1 MNLNEKTYSR
11 KNIINNEENSL
22 NSKRSN
28 KSQKN
33 KIDIL
38 PTFGNSKLVTDTS
51 LNKHYRK
58 YIQKQAEIQNEQKIY
73 ELIEQLD
80 DPKVFRNLKEEFLR
94 EKSLLQNLHNKKI
107 EDKRIIYNPNYINLH
122 NCEEKL
128 NSVYKL
134 SAPDLNFMGSL
145 MHFLGNRPKKV
156 IKHKVNQKLI
166 ALSHNKL
173 GYLRKKKEMHQ
184 KEQKEES
191 NTNSNT
197 NSKNNTIYYYKY
209 QSSKK
214 LNNPYISTLK
224 ESFDN
229 TSKSNSNYINNLG
242 NKKEKYNCNNYNV
255 NNNNAMA
262 TSSEDFYK
270 QYHSQNNLRKKS
282 INLDINN
289 QGNKQSIYGKT
300 LSTNFGLTRSNN
312 FYNKNNN
319 PNETI
324 YSNYNNTKTENF
336 MSNSESQNNNS
347 ITEENILT
355 NNNINNHNFQY
366 NKRKNSKFNSQS
378 SLFSLNNKS
387 HNRSRRISSKDSEN
401 KINLK
406 KNILDSKK
414 SPKKNSEENDKKINS
429 IFFKDLDDNKD
440 LSILLNLKKHD
451 KIALKDKLTKI
462 YKNTMKEF
470 LQKIKDEEKDL
481 HSNSIKLSEL
491 LYKFKKYENF
501 EEIKNKNIDKIK
513 KKENSIIH
521 TKSNYSLQSKKTI
534 KDINS
539 KYTQKKSI
547 LESEIFFNEK
557 EKGRKLKTLTFYP
570 SWGKSK
576 YSIPYINKI
585 VYGKENSIDTF
596 EQLQK
601 DLFFETKN
609 EMRKAKFVNKRLG
622 KKVISVKGKDILNK
636 FKDDKDELLI
646 KDKNRIIFKS
656 LFK

>member
-1 MNLNEKTYSR
+1 MNLNGNTYSK
-11 KNIINNEENSL
+11 KNILNNEETALS
-22 NSKRSN
+22 SKRSN
-28 KSQKN
+28 NSQKV

-38 PTFGNSKLVTDTS
+38 PTFGNSKFVTDTS

-80 DPKVFRNLKEEFLR
+80 DPKVFKNLKEEFLR

-128 NSVYKL
+128 NSIYKL
-134 SAPDLNFMGSL
+134 SAPDLNFMSSL
-145 MHFLGNRPKKV
+145 MHYLGNRPKKI

-166 ALSHNKL
+166 ALSHNRL
-173 GYLRKKKEMHQ
+173 GYLRKKKEIHK

-209 QSSKK
+209 QSNNKI
-214 LNNPYISTLK
+214 NNPYISTLK
-224 ESFDN
+224 ESIDN
-229 TSKSNSNYINNLG
+229 NSKSNSNYNNNLG
-242 NKKEKYNCNNYNV
+242 NKKEKYNCNNYNA
-255 NNNNAMA
+255 NNNNVM
-262 TSSEDFYK
+262 TMSSEDFYK
-270 QYHSQNNLRKKS
+270 QYHSQNNVKEKS
-282 INLDINN
+282 INLDTNN
-289 QGNKQSIYGKT
+289 QGSKQNIYGKT
-300 LSTNFGLTRSNN
+300 LSTNFGLTRYNN

-324 YSNYNNTKTENF
+324 YSNYNNTRTENF

-347 ITEENILT
+347 ITEE

-401 KINLK
+401 KIKLK
-406 KNILDSKK
+406 KNKLDSKK
-414 SPKKNSEENDKKINS
+414 FPKKNSEENDIKINS
-429 IFFKDLDDNKD
+429 NLFKDLDDNKD

-481 HSNSIKLSEL
+481 HSNSTKLSEL
-491 LYKFKKYENF
+491 LYKFKKCENF

-513 KKENSIIH
+513 KKESSIIP
-521 TKSNYSLQSKKTI
+521 TKSNYSLPSKKTT
-534 KDINS
+534 KEINF
-539 KYTQKKSI
+539 KYTEKRSI
-547 LESEIFFNEK
+547 LESEMFFNEK
-557 EKGRKLKTLTFYP
+557 EKGRNLKTLTFYP

>member
-1 MNLNEKTYSR
+1 MNLNENVLSK
-11 KNIINNEENSL
+11 KNIINNEETSL
-22 NSKRSN
+22 SSKRSN
-28 KSQKN
+28 ESRKI

-58 YIQKQAEIQNEQKIY
+58 YIQKQAEIQNEQKLY
-73 ELIEQLD
+73 ELIEQMD

-94 EKSLLQNLHNKKI
+94 EKSSLQNLHNKKT

-134 SAPDLNFMGSL
+134 SAPDLNFMSSL
-145 MHFLGNRPKKV
+145 MHFLGNRPKKI
-156 IKHKVNQKLI
+156 IKHKFNQRLI
-166 ALSHNKL
+166 SLSHNRF
-173 GYLRKKKEMHQ
+173 GYLRKKKGSHQ

-191 NTNSNT
+191 NTNSNA
-197 NSKNNTIYYYKY
+197 NGKNNTNDFYKY
-209 QSSKK
+209 QSNNKA
-214 LNNPYISTLK
+214 NNPYTGILK

-229 TSKSNSNYINNLG
+229 INNINNIE
-242 NKKEKYNCNNYNV
+242 NKREKYNYNNCNTCS
-255 NNNNAMA
+255 NNTIAM
-262 TSSEDFYK
+262 SSENFYK

-289 QGNKQSIYGKT
+289 QGNKQNIYGKT
-300 LSTNFGLTRSNN
+300 LSTNFGLTRYNN
-312 FYNKNNN
+312 FSNKNNN

-347 ITEENILT
+347 INEENILT
-355 NNNINNHNFQY
+355 NCNINNHNFQHS
-366 NKRKNSKFNSQS
+366 KRKNSKFNSQS

-401 KINLK
+401 KNNLK
-406 KNILDSKK
+406 NNKLDSKK
-414 SPKKNSEENDKKINS
+414 FQNNNKEENDIKINS
-429 IFFKDLDDNKD
+429 NLFKDLDDNKD

-481 HSNSIKLSEL
+481 HSNYSKLSEL
-491 LYKFKKYENF
+491 LYKFKKCENF
-501 EEIKNKNIDKIK
+501 EKIKNKNIDKIT
-513 KKENSIIH
+513 KKENNIMLR
-521 TKSNYSLQSKKTI
+521 KSNCSLQSKKAI
-534 KDINS
+534 KEINS
-539 KYTQKKSI
+539 NFKGKKSI
-547 LESEIFFNEK
+547 LESEMFFNEK
-557 EKGRKLKTLTFYP
+557 DKERNIKTLTFYP

-609 EMRKAKFVNKRLG
+609 EIKKAKFLNKRLG

-646 KDKNRIIFKS
+646 KDKTMIIFKS
-656 LFK
+656 IFK

>member
-1 MNLNEKTYSR
+1 MNLNENTHSK
-11 KNIINNEENSL
+11 KNILNNKEATLS
-22 NSKRSN
+22 SKRSN
-28 KSQKN
+28 NSQKI

-38 PTFGNSKLVTDTS
+38 PTFGNSRFVTDTS

-80 DPKVFRNLKEEFLR
+80 DPKVFRNLKEEFIR
-94 EKSLLQNLHNKKI
+94 EKALLQNLHNKKI

-122 NCEEKL
+122 NCDEKL

-134 SAPDLNFMGSL
+134 SAPDLNFMSSL
-145 MHFLGNRPKKV
+145 MHYLGNRPKKV

-166 ALSHNKL
+166 ALSHNRL

-184 KEQKEES
+184 KEQKDES

-209 QSSKK
+209 QSCNKI
-214 LNNPYISTLK
+214 NNNYNSNLK

-229 TSKSNSNYINNLG
+229 INYINNLG
-242 NKKEKYNCNNYNV
+242 NKKEKYNNINFNI
-255 NNNNAMA
+255 NNNNAM
-262 TSSEDFYK
+262 TMSSEDFYK

-282 INLDINN
+282 INLDTNN
-289 QGNKQSIYGKT
+289 QENKQNIYGKT
-300 LSTNFGLTRSNN
+300 LSTNFGLTKYNN
-312 FYNKNNN
+312 FYNKNTN

-347 ITEENILT
+347 INEENIL
-355 NNNINNHNFQY
+355 NNNNNHNFQY

-387 HNRSRRISSKDSEN
+387 HNRSRRISSKDIDN

-406 KNILDSKK
+406 TNKLDNKK
-414 SPKKNSEENDKKINS
+414 FPKKNSEENDIKINS
-429 IFFKDLDDNKD
+429 ILFKDLDDNKD

-481 HSNSIKLSEL
+481 HSNSTKLSEL
-491 LYKFKKYENF
+491 LYKFKKCENF
-501 EEIKNKNIDKIK
+501 EEIKNKNIDNIK
-513 KKENSIIH
+513 KKESSIIP
-521 TKSNYSLQSKKTI
+521 TKSNYTLPSKKTTKEI
-534 KDINS
+534 SAKF
-539 KYTQKKSI
+539 TEKKSI

-557 EKGRKLKTLTFYP
+557 EKGRNKKTLTFYP

-609 EMRKAKFVNKRLG
+609 ELRKAKFVNKRLG
-622 KKVISVKGKDILNK
+622 RKVISVKGKDILNK
-636 FKDDKDELLI
+636 FKDDKDELLM

>member
-1 MNLNEKTYSR
+1 MNLNENIYSK
-11 KNIINNEENSL
+11 KNILNNEETALS
-22 NSKRSN
+22 SKRSN
-28 KSQKN
+28 NSQKV

-38 PTFGNSKLVTDTS
+38 PTFGNSKFVTDTS

-80 DPKVFRNLKEEFLR
+80 DPKVFKNLKEEFLR

-128 NSVYKL
+128 NSIYKL
-134 SAPDLNFMGSL
+134 SAPDLNFMSSL
-145 MHFLGNRPKKV
+145 MHYLGNRPKKI

-166 ALSHNKL
+166 ALSHNRL
-173 GYLRKKKEMHQ
+173 GYLRKKKEIHK

-209 QSSKK
+209 QSNNKI
-214 LNNPYISTLK
+214 NNPYIITLK
-224 ESFDN
+224 ESIDN
-229 TSKSNSNYINNLG
+229 NSKSNSNYNNNLG
-242 NKKEKYNCNNYNV
+242 NKKEKYNCNNYNA
-255 NNNNAMA
+255 NNNNVM
-262 TSSEDFYK
+262 TMSSEDFYK
-270 QYHSQNNLRKKS
+270 QYHSQNNVKEKS
-282 INLDINN
+282 INLDTNN
-289 QGNKQSIYGKT
+289 QGTKQNIYGKT
-300 LSTNFGLTRSNN
+300 LSTNFGLTRYNN

-324 YSNYNNTKTENF
+324 YSNYNNTRTENF

-347 ITEENILT
+347 ITEE

-401 KINLK
+401 KIKLK
-406 KNILDSKK
+406 KNKLDSKK
-414 SPKKNSEENDKKINS
+414 FPKKNSEENDIKINS
-429 IFFKDLDDNKD
+429 NLFKDLDDNKD

-481 HSNSIKLSEL
+481 HSNSTKLSEL
-491 LYKFKKYENF
+491 LYKFKKCENF

-513 KKENSIIH
+513 KKESSIIP
-521 TKSNYSLQSKKTI
+521 TKSNYSLPSKKTT
-534 KDINS
+534 KEINF
-539 KYTQKKSI
+539 KYTEKRSI
-547 LESEIFFNEK
+547 LESEMFFNEK
-557 EKGRKLKTLTFYP
+557 EKGRNLKTLTFYP

>member
-1 MNLNEKTYSR
+1 MNLNENTYSK
-11 KNIINNEENSL
+11 KNILNNEETALS
-22 NSKRSN
+22 SKRSN
-28 KSQKN
+28 NSQKV

-38 PTFGNSKLVTDTS
+38 PTFGNSKFVTDTS

-80 DPKVFRNLKEEFLR
+80 DPKVFKNLKEEFLR

-128 NSVYKL
+128 NSIYKL
-134 SAPDLNFMGSL
+134 SAPDLNFMSSL
-145 MHFLGNRPKKV
+145 MHYLGNRPKKI

-166 ALSHNKL
+166 ALSHNRL
-173 GYLRKKKEMHQ
+173 GYLRKKKEIHK

-209 QSSKK
+209 QSNNKI
-214 LNNPYISTLK
+214 NNPYISTLK
-224 ESFDN
+224 ESIDN
-229 TSKSNSNYINNLG
+229 NSKSNSNYNNNLG
-242 NKKEKYNCNNYNV
+242 NKKEKYNCNNYNA
-255 NNNNAMA
+255 NNNNVM
-262 TSSEDFYK
+262 TMSSEDFYK
-270 QYHSQNNLRKKS
+270 QYHSQNNVKEKS
-282 INLDINN
+282 INLDTNN
-289 QGNKQSIYGKT
+289 QGSKQNIYGKT
-300 LSTNFGLTRSNN
+300 LSTNFGLTRYNN

-324 YSNYNNTKTENF
+324 YSNYNNTRTENF

-347 ITEENILT
+347 ITEE

-401 KINLK
+401 KIKLK
-406 KNILDSKK
+406 KNKLDSKK
-414 SPKKNSEENDKKINS
+414 FPKKNSEENDIKINS
-429 IFFKDLDDNKD
+429 NLFKDLDDNKD

-481 HSNSIKLSEL
+481 HSNSTKLSEL
-491 LYKFKKYENF
+491 LYKFKKCENF

-513 KKENSIIH
+513 KKESSIIPM
-521 TKSNYSLQSKKTI
+521 KSNYSLPSKKTT
-534 KDINS
+534 KEINS
-539 KYTQKKSI
+539 KYIEKKSI
-547 LESEIFFNEK
+547 LESEMFFNEK
-557 EKGRKLKTLTFYP
+557 EKGRNLKTLTFYP

-622 KKVISVKGKDILNK
+622 KKVISVKGKDILKK

-646 KDKNRIIFKS
+646 KDKNIIIFKS

>member
-1 MNLNEKTYSR
+1 MNLNEITYSK
-11 KNIINNEENSL
+11 KNILNNEEAALS
-22 NSKRSN
+22 SKRSN
-28 KSQKN
+28 NSQKV
-33 KIDIL
+33 KIDIP
-38 PTFGNSKLVTDTS
+38 PTFGNSKFVTDTS

-73 ELIEQLD
+73 ELIEQMD
-80 DPKVFRNLKEEFLR
+80 DPKVFKSLKEEFLR
-94 EKSLLQNLHNKKI
+94 EKALLQNLHNKKF
-107 EDKRIIYNPNYINLH
+107 ENKRIIYNPNFINLH

-128 NSVYKL
+128 NSIYKL
-134 SAPDLNFMGSL
+134 SAPDLNFMSSF
-145 MHFLGNRPKKV
+145 MHYLGNRPKKV
-156 IKHKVNQKLI
+156 IKHKVNQKLV

-173 GYLRKKKEMHQ
+173 GYLKKKKEMQQ

-191 NTNSNT
+191 NTNSNP

-209 QSSKK
+209 HSSNKI
-214 LNNPYISTLK
+214 NNPYSC
-224 ESFDN
+224 ESYDN
-229 TSKSNSNYINNLG
+229 NSKSNSNYMNNLG
-242 NKKEKYNCNNYNV
+242 NIKEKYNYNNYNT
-255 NNNNAMA
+255 NNNNAM
-262 TSSEDFYK
+262 TMSSEDFYK

-282 INLDINN
+282 INLETNN
-289 QGNKQSIYGKT
+289 QGNKQNIFGKT
-300 LSTNFGLTRSNN
+300 LSTNFGLTRYNN
-312 FYNKNNN
+312 FSNKNN

-347 ITEENILT
+347 INEENIYI
-355 NNNINNHNFQY
+355 NNNVSNHNFQY
-366 NKRKNSKFNSQS
+366 NKRQNSKFNSQS

-406 KNILDSKK
+406 KNKLDSNKF
-414 SPKKNSEENDKKINS
+414 PKRNTEENDLKINS
-429 IFFKDLDDNKD
+429 ILFKDLDDNKD

-451 KIALKDKLTKI
+451 KIALKDKLIKI

-481 HSNSIKLSEL
+481 HSNSTKLSAL
-491 LYKFKKYENF
+491 LYKFKKCEKF
-501 EEIKNKNIDKIK
+501 EEIKNRNLDKIN
-513 KKENSIIH
+513 KKESSVIPNKTYYTLPNKKII
-521 TKSNYSLQSKKTI
+521 KE
-534 KDINS
+534 INA
-539 KYTQKKSI
+539 KFPGKKSI
-547 LESEIFFNEK
+547 LESEMYFNEK
-557 EKGRKLKTLTFYP
+557 EKGRNKKTLTFYP

-576 YSIPYINKI
+576 YNIPYINKI

-646 KDKNRIIFKS
+646 NDQNKNIFKS

>member
-1 MNLNEKTYSR
+1 MNLNENIYSK
-11 KNIINNEENSL
+11 KNILNNEETALS
-22 NSKRSN
+22 SKRSN
-28 KSQKN
+28 NSQKV

-38 PTFGNSKLVTDTS
+38 PTFGNSKFVTDTS

-80 DPKVFRNLKEEFLR
+80 DPKVFKNLKEEFLR

-128 NSVYKL
+128 NSIYKL
-134 SAPDLNFMGSL
+134 SAPDLNFMSSL
-145 MHFLGNRPKKV
+145 MHYLGNRPKKI

-166 ALSHNKL
+166 ALSHNRL
-173 GYLRKKKEMHQ
+173 GYLRKKKEIHK

-209 QSSKK
+209 QSNNKI
-214 LNNPYISTLK
+214 NNPYISTLK
-224 ESFDN
+224 ESIDN
-229 TSKSNSNYINNLG
+229 NSKSNSNYNNNLG
-242 NKKEKYNCNNYNV
+242 NKKEKYNCNNYNA
-255 NNNNAMA
+255 NNNNVM
-262 TSSEDFYK
+262 TMSSEDFYQ
-270 QYHSQNNLRKKS
+270 QYHSQNNVKEKS
-282 INLDINN
+282 INLDTNN
-289 QGNKQSIYGKT
+289 QGSKQNIYGKT
-300 LSTNFGLTRSNN
+300 LSTNFGLTRYNN

-324 YSNYNNTKTENF
+324 YSNYNNTRTENF

-347 ITEENILT
+347 ITEE

-401 KINLK
+401 KIKLK
-406 KNILDSKK
+406 KNKLDSKK
-414 SPKKNSEENDKKINS
+414 FPKKNSEENDIKINS
-429 IFFKDLDDNKD
+429 NLFKDLDDNKD

-481 HSNSIKLSEL
+481 HSNSNKLSEL
-491 LYKFKKYENF
+491 LYKFKKCENF

-513 KKENSIIH
+513 KKESSIIP
-521 TKSNYSLQSKKTI
+521 TKSNYSLPSKKTT
-534 KDINS
+534 KEINF
-539 KYTQKKSI
+539 KYTEKRSI
-547 LESEIFFNEK
+547 LESEMFFNEK
-557 EKGRKLKTLTFYP
+557 EKGRNLKTLTFYP

>member
-1 MNLNEKTYSR
+1 MNLNENTYSK
-11 KNIINNEENSL
+11 KNILNNEETALS
-22 NSKRSN
+22 SKRSN
-28 KSQKN
+28 NSQKV

-38 PTFGNSKLVTDTS
+38 PTFGNSKFVTDTS

-80 DPKVFRNLKEEFLR
+80 DPKVFKNLKEEFLR

-128 NSVYKL
+128 NSIYKL
-134 SAPDLNFMGSL
+134 SAPDLNFMSSL
-145 MHFLGNRPKKV
+145 MHYLGNRPKKI

-166 ALSHNKL
+166 ALSHNRL
-173 GYLRKKKEMHQ
+173 GYLRKKKEIHK

-209 QSSKK
+209 QSNNKI
-214 LNNPYISTLK
+214 NNPYINTLK
-224 ESFDN
+224 ESIDN
-229 TSKSNSNYINNLG
+229 NSKSNSNYNNNLG
-242 NKKEKYNCNNYNV
+242 NKKEKYNCNNYNA
-255 NNNNAMA
+255 NNNNVM
-262 TSSEDFYK
+262 TMSSEDFYK
-270 QYHSQNNLRKKS
+270 QYHSQNNVKEKS
-282 INLDINN
+282 INLDTNN
-289 QGNKQSIYGKT
+289 QGTKQNIYGKT
-300 LSTNFGLTRSNN
+300 LSTNFGLTRYNN

-324 YSNYNNTKTENF
+324 YSNYNNTRTENF

-347 ITEENILT
+347 ITEE

-401 KINLK
+401 KIKLK
-406 KNILDSKK
+406 KNKLDSKK
-414 SPKKNSEENDKKINS
+414 FPKKNSEENDIKINS
-429 IFFKDLDDNKD
+429 NLFKDLDDNKD

-481 HSNSIKLSEL
+481 HSNSTKLSEL
-491 LYKFKKYENF
+491 LYKFKKCENF

-513 KKENSIIH
+513 KKESSIIP
-521 TKSNYSLQSKKTI
+521 TKSNYSLPSKKTT
-534 KDINS
+534 KEINF
-539 KYTQKKSI
+539 KYTEKRSI
-547 LESEIFFNEK
+547 LESEMFFNEK
-557 EKGRKLKTLTFYP
+557 EKGRNLKTLTFYP

>member
-1 MNLNEKTYSR
+1 MNLNENTHSK
-11 KNIINNEENSL
+11 KNILNNKEATLS
-22 NSKRSN
+22 SKRSN
-28 KSQKN
+28 NSQKI

-38 PTFGNSKLVTDTS
+38 PTFGNSRFVTDTS

-80 DPKVFRNLKEEFLR
+80 DPKVFRNLKEEFIR
-94 EKSLLQNLHNKKI
+94 EKALLQNLHNKKI

-122 NCEEKL
+122 NCDEKL

-134 SAPDLNFMGSL
+134 SAPDLNFMSSL
-145 MHFLGNRPKKV
+145 MHYLGNRPKKV

-166 ALSHNKL
+166 ALSHNRL

-184 KEQKEES
+184 KEQKDES
-191 NTNSNT
+191 NNNSNT

-209 QSSKK
+209 QSCNKI
-214 LNNPYISTLK
+214 NNNYNSNLK

-229 TSKSNSNYINNLG
+229 INYINNLG
-242 NKKEKYNCNNYNV
+242 NKKEKYNNINFNI
-255 NNNNAMA
+255 NNNNAM
-262 TSSEDFYK
+262 TMSSEDFYK

-282 INLDINN
+282 INLDTNN
-289 QGNKQSIYGKT
+289 QENKQNIYGKT
-300 LSTNFGLTRSNN
+300 LSTNFGLTKYNN
-312 FYNKNNN
+312 FYNKNTN

-347 ITEENILT
+347 INEENIL
-355 NNNINNHNFQY
+355 NNNNNHNFQY

-387 HNRSRRISSKDSEN
+387 HNRSRRISSKDIDN
-401 KINLK
+401 KNNLK
-406 KNILDSKK
+406 TNKLDNKK
-414 SPKKNSEENDKKINS
+414 FPKKNSEENDIKINS
-429 IFFKDLDDNKD
+429 ILFKDLDDNKD

-481 HSNSIKLSEL
+481 HSNSTKLSEL
-491 LYKFKKYENF
+491 LYKFKKCENF
-501 EEIKNKNIDKIK
+501 EEIKNKNIDNIK
-513 KKENSIIH
+513 KKESSIIP
-521 TKSNYSLQSKKTI
+521 TKSNYTLPSKKTTKEI
-534 KDINS
+534 SAKF
-539 KYTQKKSI
+539 TEKKSI

-557 EKGRKLKTLTFYP
+557 EKGRNKKTLTFYP

-609 EMRKAKFVNKRLG
+609 ELRKAKFVNKRLG
-622 KKVISVKGKDILNK
+622 RKVISVKGKDILNK
-636 FKDDKDELLI
+636 FKDDKDELLM

>member
-1 MNLNEKTYSR
+1 MNLNENIYSK
-11 KNIINNEENSL
+11 KNILNNEETALS
-22 NSKRSN
+22 SKRSN
-28 KSQKN
+28 NSQKV

-38 PTFGNSKLVTDTS
+38 PTFGNSKFVTDTS

-80 DPKVFRNLKEEFLR
+80 DPKVFKNLKEEFLK

-128 NSVYKL
+128 NSIYKL
-134 SAPDLNFMGSL
+134 SAPDLNFMSSL
-145 MHFLGNRPKKV
+145 MHYLGNRPKKI

-166 ALSHNKL
+166 ALSHNRL
-173 GYLRKKKEMHQ
+173 GYLRKKKEIHK

-209 QSSKK
+209 QSNNKI
-214 LNNPYISTLK
+214 NNPYISTLK
-224 ESFDN
+224 ESIDN
-229 TSKSNSNYINNLG
+229 NSKSNSNYNNNLG
-242 NKKEKYNCNNYNV
+242 NKKEKYNCNNYNA
-255 NNNNAMA
+255 NNNNVM
-262 TSSEDFYK
+262 TMSSEDFYQ
-270 QYHSQNNLRKKS
+270 QYHSQNNVKEKS
-282 INLDINN
+282 INLDTNN
-289 QGNKQSIYGKT
+289 QGSKQNIYGKT
-300 LSTNFGLTRSNN
+300 LSTNFGLTRYNN

-324 YSNYNNTKTENF
+324 YSNYNNTRTENF
-336 MSNSESQNNNS
+336 ISNSESQNNNS
-347 ITEENILT
+347 ITEE

-401 KINLK
+401 KIKLK
-406 KNILDSKK
+406 KNKLDSKK
-414 SPKKNSEENDKKINS
+414 FPKKNSEENDIKINS
-429 IFFKDLDDNKD
+429 NLFKDLDDNKD

-481 HSNSIKLSEL
+481 HSNSTKLSEL
-491 LYKFKKYENF
+491 LYKFKKCENF

-513 KKENSIIH
+513 KKESSIIP
-521 TKSNYSLQSKKTI
+521 TKSNYSLPSKKTT
-534 KDINS
+534 KEINS
-539 KYTQKKSI
+539 KYTEKRSI
-547 LESEIFFNEK
+547 LESEMFFNEK
-557 EKGRKLKTLTFYP
+557 EKGRNLKTLTFYP